1 MSMQQGAKTVDEL
14 LEKIRPLAKEM
25 LEFSDCYN
33 AVREIEIR
41 LDKDGEFI
49 ITSD

>member
-1 MSMQQGAKTVDEL
+1 
-14 LEKIRPLAKEM
+14 M

-49 ITSD
+49 ITSDWCDILRTKYELK